1 MKKCIKIISVN
12 LIVCELFNNVWFM
25 IINSVKMV
33 KFFLV
38 WLNEYKVLVDYID
51 VVNVFLKDFYY
62 VFVILM

>member
-1 MKKCIKIISVN
+1 M
-12 LIVCELFNNVWFM
+12 LWFM

>member
-1 MKKCIKIISVN
+1 MIKIISVN

>member
-1 MKKCIKIISVN
+1 MIKCIKIISVN

-38 WLNEYKVLVDYID
+38 WLNEYNVLVDYID

>member
-1 MKKCIKIISVN
+1 MIKCIKIISVK

>member
-12 LIVCELFNNVWFM
+12 LIVCELFNNVWVM

>member
-1 MKKCIKIISVN
+1 MIKCIKIISVN

>member
-1 MKKCIKIISVN
+1 MKKCIKIINVN